1 MDNLVSITE
10 EEGIKFAGTHNTRV
24 LKQLKYLIDNSEKYN
39 CHSFTGHPSRPKW
52 LSFVKEWQYTFFF
65 DNAIYSLS
73 QTRKLHQPSFCKLI
87 NGTLYLP
94 FEMSKTDVKQGI
106 IDNINEKI
114 NSGEIVSTINDVVIL
129 ENRDPI
135 LAVKEVDELPYL
147 LTAKIHFKESNINE
161 INEDDYVWARQHF
174 KKREAGLDNYF
185 KQFDS
190 IGAGRFVNIKPKEAY
205 LPNNAVYFN
214 ITRVQGFCSNGLI
227 FASKKSD
234 KIYIGNNKLERAQ
247 KFKGNYYFANKL
259 ELEKQISE
267 KLRHLLYKVRRNSAP
282 YEYPETKAEFLKL
295 MSRVYDLRCEYK
307 KEFYDKFGHLFQN
320 FEEQLLNKIREIE
333 DDIEVI

>member
-1 MDNLVSITE
+1 MDKLVSITE
-10 EEGIKFAGTHNTRV
+10 DEGIKFAGTHNTRV
-24 LKQLKYLIDNSEKYN
+24 LKQLKYLIENSERYY
-39 CHSFTGHPSRPKW
+39 SYSLTSRQSTPKW
-52 LSFVKEWQYTFFF
+52 LSFEKEGQYTFFF

-73 QTRKLHQPSFCKLI
+73 KTRKLHQPSFCKLI
-87 NGTLYLP
+87 DGTLYLP
-94 FEMSKTDVKQGI
+94 FDMSKPDIKQSI
-106 IDNINEKI
+106 IDNINEKVK
-114 NSGEIVSTINDVVIL
+114 SGEIVAIINDVVIL
-129 ENRDPI
+129 ENNDPI
-135 LAVKEVDELPYL
+135 LSIEEVDELPYL

-174 KKREAGLDNYF
+174 KKREAGLDNYS

-234 KIYIGNNKLERAQ
+234 KIYIVINKLERAQ

-320 FEEQLLNKIREIE
+320 FEEQLLEQIRKIE
-333 DDIEVI
+333 DDVEVI

>member
-39 CHSFTGHPSRPKW
+39 CYSFTGHPSRPKW

-129 ENRDPI
+129 ENNEPI
-135 LAVKEVDELPYL
+135 LSIKEVDELPYL
-147 LTAKIHFKESNINE
+147 LTATIHFKESNINE
-161 INEDDYVWARQHF
+161 INEEDYVWAKQHF
-174 KKREAGLDNYF
+174 KKREAGLDNYC

-190 IGAGRFVNIKPKEAY
+190 IGAGRFVNLKPKEAY

-214 ITRVQGFCSNGLI
+214 IKRVQGFCSNGLI

-320 FEEQLLNKIREIE
+320 FEEQLLEQIRKIE
-333 DDIEVI
+333 DDVEVI

>member
-1 MDNLVSITE
+1 MDKLVSITE
-10 EEGIKFAGTHNTRV
+10 DEGIKFAGTHNTRV

-39 CHSFTGHPSRPKW
+39 CYSFTGHPSRPKW
-52 LSFVKEWQYTFFF
+52 LSFVKEGQYTFFF

-87 NGTLYLP
+87 NRTLYLP

-129 ENRDPI
+129 EYRDPI

-147 LTAKIHFKESNINE
+147 LTATIHFKECNINE
-161 INEDDYVWARQHF
+161 VNEEDYVWAKQHF
-174 KKREAGLDNYF
+174 KKREAGLNNYC

-190 IGAGRFVNIKPKEAY
+190 IGAGRFVNIRSKEAY
-205 LPNNAVYFN
+205 LPNNAVYFK
-214 ITRVQGFCSNGLI
+214 IKRVQGFYSNGLI
-227 FASKKSD
+227 FVSKKSD
-234 KIYIGNNKLERAQ
+234 KIYIGSNQPERSR
-247 KFKGNYYFANKL
+247 KFKGNYYFTNKP

-267 KLRHLLYKVRRNSAP
+267 KLRSLLYKVRSNSAP

-295 MSRVYDLRCEYK
+295 MSKAYDLRCDYK
-307 KEFYDKFGHLFQN
+307 KEFYDKFGYLFQN
-320 FEEQLLNKIREIE
+320 FEEQLLEQIREIE